1 MSQEMDNLYTEA
13 ISLLKKLIST
23 PSISRN
29 EEKTADI
36 IESYLKDKGFDVQGK
51 HNNVWAK
58 FIHDKSKPT
67 VLLNS
72 HHDTVKAVSSWKRNP
87 YEPNIEHGKL
97 YGLGSNDAGASL
109 VSLLM
114 TFIYLSKQKSTSY
127 NYVFLASAEEEVSGE
142 NGISSV
148 LPEIGNVD
156 FAIVGE
162 PTAMNMAIAEKGLMV
177 LDCTAKGKAGH
188 AARNEGINAISIA
201 IDDIKKLENYQFQK
215 SSELLG
221 DVKLTVSQINAGT
234 QHNVVPETC
243 TFVVDVRTN
252 EQYSNE
258 EVYKIVS
265 NLLKSDVEARSF
277 RLNSSS
283 IAMVH
288 EIVQKGMEI
297 GLRSYGSPTL
307 SDQALMNFSSM
318 KLGPGESARSHT
330 ADEFIYLSEIEE
342 GIKTYIE
349 LLK

>member
-1 MSQEMDNLYTEA
+1 MQNLYTEA
-13 ISLLKKLIST
+13 ISLLKKLIARS
-23 PSISRN
+23 SVSRY
-29 EEKTADI
+29 EEKTANL
-36 IESYLKDKGFDVQGK
+36 IESFLKENGFEVQRK
-51 HNNVWAK
+51 YNNVWVES
-58 FIHDKSKPT
+58 ITDKSKPT

-72 HHDTVKAVSSWKRNP
+72 HHDTVKPVSSWKRNP
-87 YEPNIEHGKL
+87 YKPDVEYGKL

-109 VSLLM
+109 VSLM
-114 TFIYLSKQKSTSY
+114 MVFIYLSKQEKSTY
-127 NYVFLASAEEEVSGE
+127 NYVFLASAEEEVSGKE
-142 NGISSV
+142 GISSV
-148 LPEIGNVD
+148 LPEIGKVD

-162 PTAMNMAIAEKGLMV
+162 PTAMNMAVAEKGLMV
-177 LDCTAKGKAGH
+177 LDCMARGKAGH
-188 AARNEGINAISIA
+188 AARNEGVNAISIA
-201 IDDIKKLENYQFQK
+201 LEDIKKLENYRFQK

-252 EQYSNE
+252 EHYSNE

-265 NLLKSDVEARSF
+265 ELLKSEVKARSF

-283 IAMVH
+283 IANEH
-288 EIVQKGMEI
+288 EIVQKGMKI

-307 SDQALMNFSSM
+307 SDQALMNFPSM
-318 KLGPGESARSHT
+318 KIGPGESARSHT
-330 ADEFIYLSEIEE
+330 ADEFIYLSEIED